1 MERMESAARLPES
14 TDVLVVGC
22 GPAGA
27 ATATWL
33 ARAGREVTVL
43 DAAAFPRDKTCG
55 DGFTPRAMLE
65 VDRLGLGGWV
75 RERITIQGLDL
86 RGFGH
91 ERRVPWPA
99 GEHGGVG
106 SAVRRTVFDDRLRQ
120 TAVEAGAAVI
130 DDARVTGVD
139 AGGGDDD
146 EAGTPGRA
154 GAVTAVRVGDRRIRC
169 RTLVVADGVRSPVGR
184 LLGRTWHRESVY
196 AVAARSYVRSG
207 LHDHPWI
214 GSDLE
219 LRDEAGVVQ
228 PGYGW
233 VFPLGD
239 GEVNLGVGALATS
252 ARPAQVAVKD
262 LLRHYA
268 RSVGDRWQLEGEPRA
283 VTSALLPMG
292 GAVSGVA
299 GRNWALVGDAAACV
313 NPLNGE
319 GIDYA
324 LEGGRLL
331 AELIVGGS
339 PASHT
344 AGVGGN
350 GASPTAGGG
359 GAYTARASGDS
370 HGADVDLTHAWPEL
384 LRETYGEAFAIARDA
399 AHLLTLPRFLPLAGP
414 VGMRSQTLMTAAVR
428 CMSNTVAESDR
439 DVVARAWR
447 AAGAVASRLDR
458 RPLFAD

>member
-1 MERMESAARLPES
+1 MVRMESRRRLPSS

-43 DAAAFPRDKTCG
+43 DAAEFPRDKTCG
-55 DGFTPRAMLE
+55 DGLTPRAMLE
-65 VDRLGLGGWV
+65 VDRLGLGAWA
-75 RERITIQGLDL
+75 RDRITIRGLEL

-99 GEHGGVG
+99 GEHGGTG

-120 TAVEAGAAVI
+120 AAVEAGAVVHQGV
-130 DDARVTGVD
+130 RVTGVER
-139 AGGGDDD
+139 GDDD
-146 EAGTPGRA
+146 E
-154 GAVTAVRVGDRRIRC
+154 VTAVLAGDDRVEC

-184 LLGRTWHRESVY
+184 LLGRTWHRDTVY
-196 AVAARSYVRSG
+196 AVAARSYVGSAR
-207 LHDHPWI
+207 HDHPWI

-219 LRDEAGVVQ
+219 LRDEAGAIQ

-239 GEVNLGVGALATS
+239 GEVNLGVGALSTS
-252 ARPAQVAVKD
+252 TRPANVAVKE
-262 LLRHYA
+262 LLQHYA
-268 RSVGDRWQLEGEPRA
+268 RSVRDDWALEGEPRA

-292 GAVSGVA
+292 GAVAGVA
-299 GRNWALVGDAAACV
+299 GRNWAAVGDAAACV

-331 AELIVGGS
+331 AELILAGHGTRS
-339 PASHT
+339 G
-344 AGVGGN
+344 GVGSDGV
-350 GASPTAGGG
+350 GSDGG
-359 GAYTARASGDS
+359 GARTEP
-370 HGADVDLTHAWPEL
+370 LTHVWPEV
-384 LRETYGEAFAIARDA
+384 LRRTYGEAFAIARDA
-399 AHLLTLPRFLPLAGP
+399 ARLLTYPRFLPIAGP

-428 CMSNTVAESDR
+428 CMSNTVADSDR

-447 AAGAVASRLDR
+447 AAGSVARRLDR

>member
-1 MERMESAARLPES
+1 MVRMESRRRLPSS

-43 DAAAFPRDKTCG
+43 DAAEFPRDKTCG
-55 DGFTPRAMLE
+55 DGLTPRAMLE
-65 VDRLGLGGWV
+65 VDRLGLGGWA
-75 RERITIQGLDL
+75 RDRITIRGLEL

-99 GEHGGVG
+99 GEHGGTG

-120 TAVEAGAAVI
+120 AAVEAGAVVH
-130 DDARVTGVD
+130 DGVRVTGVER
-139 AGGGDDD
+139 GDDD
-146 EAGTPGRA
+146 E
-154 GAVTAVRVGDRRIRC
+154 VTAVLAGDDRVEC

-184 LLGRTWHRESVY
+184 LLGRTWHRDTVY
-196 AVAARSYVRSG
+196 AVAARSYVGSAR
-207 LHDHPWI
+207 HDHPWI

-219 LRDEAGVVQ
+219 LRDEAGAIQ

-252 ARPAQVAVKD
+252 ARPANVAVKE
-262 LLRHYA
+262 LLQHYA
-268 RSVGDRWQLEGEPRA
+268 RSVRGDWALEGEPRA

-299 GRNWALVGDAAACV
+299 GRNWAVVGDAAACV

-331 AELIVGGS
+331 AELIL
-339 PASHT
+339 
-344 AGVGGN
+344 AG
-350 GASPTAGGG
+350 
-359 GAYTARASGDS
+359 
-370 HGADVDLTHAWPEL
+370 HGAEPLTHAWPEV
-384 LRETYGEAFAIARDA
+384 LRRTYGEAFAIARDA
-399 AHLLTLPRFLPLAGP
+399 ARLLTYPRFLPMAGP

-428 CMSNTVAESDR
+428 CMSNTVADSDR

-447 AAGAVASRLDR
+447 AAGSVARRLDR

>member
-1 MERMESAARLPES
+1 MGRMESRPRLPSS

-22 GPAGA
+22 GPAGS

-43 DAAAFPRDKTCG
+43 DAAGFPRDKTCG
-55 DGFTPRAMLE
+55 DGLTPRAMAE
-65 VDRLGLGGWV
+65 VDRLGLGVWA
-75 RERITIQGLDL
+75 RDRITIRGLDL

-99 GEHGGVG
+99 GDHGGTG

-120 TAVEAGAAVI
+120 TAVEAGAVVLAGV
-130 DDARVTGVD
+130 RVTGVERD
-139 AGGGDDD
+139 DDD
-146 EAGTPGRA
+146 EVVAVRA
-154 GAVTAVRVGDRRIRC
+154 GDHRIAC
-169 RTLVVADGVRSPVGR
+169 RTLVVADGVRSPVGKM
-184 LLGRTWHRESVY
+184 LGRTWHRDTVY
-196 AVAARSYVRSG
+196 AVAARSYVRSCR
-207 LHDHPWI
+207 HDHPWI

-219 LRDEAGVVQ
+219 LRDRDGAVQ

-239 GEVNLGVGALATS
+239 GEVNLGVGALATAS
-252 ARPAQVAVKD
+252 RPARVAVKD
-262 LLRHYA
+262 LLHHYA
-268 RSVGDRWQLEGEPRA
+268 RSVRGDWELEGEPRA

-331 AELIVGGS
+331 AELICAAPSGGS
-339 PASHT
+339 GTPGTRA
-344 AGVGGN
+344 VG
-350 GASPTAGGG
+350 
-359 GAYTARASGDS
+359 
-370 HGADVDLTHAWPEL
+370 DLTHAWPEL
-384 LRETYGEAFAIARDA
+384 LRRTYGESFAIARDA
-399 AHLLTLPRFLPLAGP
+399 ANLLTFPRFLPLAGP
-414 VGMRSQTLMTAAVR
+414 IGMRSQALMTAAVR
-428 CMSNTVAESDR
+428 CMSNTVTDSDR
-439 DVVARAWR
+439 DIVARGWR
-447 AAGAVASRLDR
+447 AAGSIARRLDR

>member
-1 MERMESAARLPES
+1 MRPPASA
-14 TDVLVVGC
+14 DVIVVGC

-55 DGFTPRAMLE
+55 DGLTPRAMRE
-65 VDRLGLGGWV
+65 VDRLGLGGWA
-75 RERITIQGLDL
+75 RDRITISGLEL
-86 RGFGH
+86 RGFGR

-106 SAVRRTVFDDRLRQ
+106 SAVRRTVFDDRLRLA
-120 TAVEAGAAVI
+120 AVEAGATVL
-130 DDARVTGVD
+130 DGVRVTGVET
-139 AGGGDDD
+139 GDDG
-146 EAGTPGRA
+146 E
-154 GAVTAVRVGDRRIRC
+154 VTAVRAGGDRIAC
-169 RTLVVADGVRSPVGR
+169 RTLVLADGVRSPVGR
-184 LLGRTWHRESVY
+184 LLGRTWHRDTVY

-207 LHDHPWI
+207 RHDHPWI

-219 LRDEAGVVQ
+219 LRDESGAIQ

-252 ARPAQVAVKD
+252 ARPANVAVKD

-268 RSVGDRWQLEGEPRA
+268 RTIREGWEVEGEPRA
-283 VTSALLPMG
+283 VSSALLPMG

-299 GRNWALVGDAAACV
+299 GRNWAAVGDAAACV

-331 AELIVGGS
+331 ADLICSGG
-339 PASHT
+339 PGGTGAAT
-344 AGVGGN
+344 GTGVG
-350 GASPTAGGG
+350 
-359 GAYTARASGDS
+359 
-370 HGADVDLTHAWPEL
+370 LTRAWPAV
-384 LRETYGEAFAIARDA
+384 LRETYGESFAIARDA
-399 AHLLTLPRFLPLAGP
+399 ARLLTFPRFLPLAGP

-428 CMSNTVAESDR
+428 CMSNTVSDSDR

-447 AAGAVASRLDR
+447 AAGSVARRLDR

>member
-1 MERMESAARLPES
+1 MVRMESRRRLPSS

-43 DAAAFPRDKTCG
+43 DAAEFPRDKTCG
-55 DGFTPRAMLE
+55 DGLTPRAMLE
-65 VDRLGLGGWV
+65 VDRLGLGAWA
-75 RERITIQGLDL
+75 RDRITIRGLEL

-99 GEHGGVG
+99 GEHGGTG

-120 TAVEAGAAVI
+120 AAVEAGAVVH
-130 DDARVTGVD
+130 DGVRVTGVER
-139 AGGGDDD
+139 GDDD
-146 EAGTPGRA
+146 E
-154 GAVTAVRVGDRRIRC
+154 VTAVLAGGDRVEC

-184 LLGRTWHRESVY
+184 LLGRTWHRDTVY
-196 AVAARSYVRSG
+196 AVAARSYVGSAR
-207 LHDHPWI
+207 HDHPWI

-219 LRDEAGVVQ
+219 LRDEAGAIQ

-252 ARPAQVAVKD
+252 TRPANVAVKD
-262 LLRHYA
+262 LLQHYA
-268 RSVGDRWQLEGEPRA
+268 RSVRGDWALEGEPRA

-299 GRNWALVGDAAACV
+299 GRNWAAVGDAAACV

-331 AELIVGGS
+331 AELILAGHGTRS
-339 PASHT
+339 G
-344 AGVGGN
+344 GVGSDGV
-350 GASPTAGGG
+350 GSDGG
-359 GAYTARASGDS
+359 GARTEP
-370 HGADVDLTHAWPEL
+370 LTHAWPEV
-384 LRETYGEAFAIARDA
+384 LRWTYGEAFAIARDA
-399 AHLLTLPRFLPLAGP
+399 ARLLTYPRFLPIAGP

-428 CMSNTVAESDR
+428 CMSNTVADSDR

-447 AAGAVASRLDR
+447 AAGSVARRLDR

>member
-1 MERMESAARLPES
+1 MERMESPTRPPAS

-22 GPAGA
+22 GPAGS

-43 DAAAFPRDKTCG
+43 DAAEFPRDKTCG
-55 DGFTPRAMLE
+55 DGLTPRAMLE
-65 VDRLGLGGWV
+65 VDRLGLGGWA
-75 RERITIQGLDL
+75 RGRITIEGLDL

-91 ERRVPWPA
+91 DRRVPWPA

-106 SAVRRTVFDDRLRQ
+106 SAVRRTVLDDRLRQ
-120 TAVEAGAAVI
+120 TAVEAGATVI
-130 DDARVTGVD
+130 GGVRVTGVERGD
-139 AGGGDDD
+139 DGEVGAVEAGGH
-146 EAGTPGRA
+146 
-154 GAVTAVRVGDRRIRC
+154 RVAC
-169 RTLVVADGVRSPVGR
+169 RTLVLADGVRSPVGR
-184 LLGRTWHRESVY
+184 LLGRTWHRDTVY
-196 AVAARSYVRSG
+196 AVAARSYVRSAK
-207 LHDHPWI
+207 HDHPWI

-219 LRDEAGVVQ
+219 LRDEAGTVQ

-252 ARPAQVAVKD
+252 RRPANVAVKD

-268 RSVGDRWQLEGEPRA
+268 RSVSDRWELDGEPRA

-292 GAVSGVA
+292 GAVSGIA
-299 GRNWALVGDAAACV
+299 GPNWAAVGDAAACV

-331 AELIVGGS
+331 AELV
-339 PASHT
+339 
-344 AGVGGN
+344 V
-350 GASPTAGGG
+350 AGGAG
-359 GAYTARASGDS
+359 RPAGAGYSG
-370 HGADVDLTHAWPEL
+370 DLTHAWPEV
-384 LRETYGEAFAIARDA
+384 LRRTYGESFAIARDA
-399 AHLLTLPRFLPLAGP
+399 ARLLTIPRFLPLAGP
-414 VGMRSQTLMTAAVR
+414 VGMRSQALMTAAVR
-428 CMSNTVAESDR
+428 CMSNTVADSDR

-447 AAGAVASRLDR
+447 AAGAVARRVDR
-458 RPLFAD
+458 QPLFAH

>member
-1 MERMESAARLPES
+1 MERMDPRPRLPAS

-22 GPAGA
+22 GPAGS

-33 ARAGREVTVL
+33 ARAGREVTVF
-43 DAAAFPRDKTCG
+43 DAAQFPRDKTCG
-55 DGFTPRAMLE
+55 DGLTPRAMGE
-65 VDRLGLGGWV
+65 VDRLGLGSWA
-75 RERITIQGLDL
+75 RERVTIRGLEL

-120 TAVEAGAAVI
+120 AAVEAGATVI
-130 DDARVTGVD
+130 DGVRVTGVD
-139 AGGGDDD
+139 TGDDD
-146 EAGTPGRA
+146 E
-154 GAVTAVRVGDRRIRC
+154 VTAVRVGGERVAC
-169 RTLVVADGVRSPVGR
+169 RTLVIADGVRSPVGR
-184 LLGRTWHRESVY
+184 LLGRTWHRDSVY

-207 LHDHPWI
+207 RHDHPWI

-219 LRDEAGVVQ
+219 LRDETGVIQ

-239 GEVNLGVGALATS
+239 GEVNLGVGALATAS
-252 ARPAQVAVKD
+252 RPANVAVKD
-262 LLRHYA
+262 LLQHYA
-268 RSVGDRWQLEGEPRA
+268 RSVRGSWELEGEPRA

-299 GRNWALVGDAAACV
+299 GRNWAAVGDAAACV

-331 AELIVGGS
+331 ADLIVGDGGPG
-339 PASHT
+339 PAT
-344 AGVGGN
+344 RG
-350 GASPTAGGG
+350 
-359 GAYTARASGDS
+359 
-370 HGADVDLTHAWPEL
+370 DLTRAWPEL
-384 LRETYGEAFAIARDA
+384 LRRTYGESFAIARDA
-399 AHLLTLPRFLPLAGP
+399 ARLLTFPRFLPVAGP
-414 VGMRSQTLMTAAVR
+414 IGMRSQTLMTAAVR
-428 CMSNTVAESDR
+428 CMSNTVADSDR
-439 DVVARAWR
+439 DVVARGWR
-447 AAGAVASRLDR
+447 AAGSVARRLDR

>member
-1 MERMESAARLPES
+1 MERMESRPRLPAS

-22 GPAGA
+22 GPAGS
-27 ATATWL
+27 ATAAWL

-43 DAAAFPRDKTCG
+43 DAARFPRDKTCG
-55 DGFTPRAMLE
+55 DGLTPRAMLE
-65 VDRLGLGGWV
+65 VDRLGLGSWA
-75 RERITIQGLDL
+75 RDRITIQGLEL

-120 TAVEAGAAVI
+120 TAVEAGATVI
-130 DDARVTGVD
+130 DGVRVTGVEK
-139 AGGGDDD
+139 GDDD
-146 EAGTPGRA
+146 EVV
-154 GAVTAVRVGDRRIRC
+154 AVQVGDDRVAC
-169 RTLVVADGVRSPVGR
+169 RTLVLADGVRSPVGR
-184 LLGRTWHRESVY
+184 LLGRTWHRDTVY

-207 LHDHPWI
+207 RHEHPWI

-219 LRDEAGVVQ
+219 LRDEAGAIQ

-239 GEVNLGVGALATS
+239 GEVNLGVGALATAS
-252 ARPAQVAVKD
+252 RPANVAVKE
-262 LLRHYA
+262 LLQHYA
-268 RSVGDRWQLEGEPRA
+268 RSVRGSWSLEEEPHS

-299 GRNWALVGDAAACV
+299 GRNWAAVGDAAACV

-331 AELIVGGS
+331 ADLIVSGDADPGGS
-339 PASHT
+339 SGRG
-344 AGVGGN
+344 AGR
-350 GASPTAGGG
+350 GAGTG
-359 GAYTARASGDS
+359 
-370 HGADVDLTHAWPEL
+370 DLTRAWPEL
-384 LRETYGEAFAIARDA
+384 LRSTYGESFAIARDA
-399 AHLLTLPRFLPLAGP
+399 ARLLTFPRFLPLAGP
-414 VGMRSQTLMTAAVR
+414 VGMRSQVLMTAAVR
-428 CMSNTVAESDR
+428 CMSNTVSDSDR
-439 DVVARAWR
+439 DVVARGWR
-447 AAGAVASRLDR
+447 AAGSLARRLDR

>member
-1 MERMESAARLPES
+1 MVRMESRTRPPAS
-14 TDVLVVGC
+14 TDVVVVGC

-43 DAAAFPRDKTCG
+43 DAAEFPRDKTCG
-55 DGFTPRAMLE
+55 DGLTPRAMLE
-65 VDRLGLGGWV
+65 VDRLGLGDWARG
-75 RERITIQGLDL
+75 RITIEGLDL

-91 ERRVPWPA
+91 DRRVPWPA

-106 SAVRRTVFDDRLRQ
+106 SAVRRTVLDDRLRQ
-120 TAVEAGAAVI
+120 TAVEAGATVL
-130 DDARVTGVD
+130 DGVRVTGVEK
-139 AGGGDDD
+139 GDDG
-146 EAGTPGRA
+146 EVRAVRA
-154 GAVTAVRVGDRRIRC
+154 GADRVAC
-169 RTLVVADGVRSPVGR
+169 RTLVLADGVRSPVGR
-184 LLGRTWHRESVY
+184 LLGRTWHRDTVY
-196 AVAARSYVRSG
+196 AVAARSYVRSRR
-207 LHDHPWI
+207 HDHPWI

-239 GEVNLGVGALATS
+239 GEVNLGVGALAT
-252 ARPAQVAVKD
+252 ARRPADVAVKE

-268 RSVGDRWQLEGEPRA
+268 RSVAGRWDLEGEPRA

-292 GAVSGVA
+292 GAVSGIA
-299 GRNWALVGDAAACV
+299 GPNWAAVGDAAACV

-331 AELIVGGS
+331 AELI
-339 PASHT
+339 A
-344 AGVGGN
+344 
-350 GASPTAGGG
+350 AGGG
-359 GAYTARASGDS
+359 AGGAGGAGADLARA
-370 HGADVDLTHAWPEL
+370 WPAV

-399 AHLLTLPRFLPLAGP
+399 ARLLTVPRFLPLAGP

-428 CMSNTVAESDR
+428 CMSNTVADSDR

-447 AAGAVASRLDR
+447 AAGAVARRLDR
-458 RPLFAD
+458 QPLFADAV

>member
-1 MERMESAARLPES
+1 MERMDPRPRPPAS

-22 GPAGA
+22 GPAGS

-43 DAAAFPRDKTCG
+43 DAAEFPRDKTCG
-55 DGFTPRAMLE
+55 DGLTPRAMGE
-65 VDRLGLGGWV
+65 VDRLGLGDWA
-75 RERITIQGLDL
+75 RDRITIQGLEL

-99 GEHGGVG
+99 GDHGGVA
-106 SAVRRTVFDDRLRQ
+106 SAVRRTVFDDRLREA
-120 TAVEAGAAVI
+120 AVEAGATVL
-130 DDARVTGVD
+130 DGVRVTDVEK
-139 AGGGDDD
+139 GDDG
-146 EAGTPGRA
+146 EVVAVRA
-154 GAVTAVRVGDRRIRC
+154 GADRITC
-169 RTLVVADGVRSPVGR
+169 RTLVLADGVRSPVGR
-184 LLGRTWHRESVY
+184 LLGRTWHRDSVY
-196 AVAARSYVRSG
+196 AVAARSYVRSSR
-207 LHDHPWI
+207 HDHTWI

-219 LRDEAGVVQ
+219 LRDEAGTIQ

-239 GEVNLGVGALATS
+239 GEVNLGVGALATAS
-252 ARPAQVAVKD
+252 RPANVAVKD

-268 RSVGDRWQLEGEPRA
+268 RSVRGSWALEGDPRA

-292 GAVSGVA
+292 GAVSGLA
-299 GRNWALVGDAAACV
+299 GRNWAAVGDAAACV

-331 AELIVGGS
+331 ADLV
-339 PASHT
+339 
-344 AGVGGN
+344 V
-350 GASPTAGGG
+350 AGGPG
-359 GAYTARASGDS
+359 G
-370 HGADVDLTHAWPEL
+370 DLTRAWPEV
-384 LRETYGEAFAIARDA
+384 LRRNYGEAFAIARDA
-399 AHLLTLPRFLPLAGP
+399 ARLLTYPRFLPLAGP
-414 VGMRSQTLMTAAVR
+414 VGMRSQTLMSAAVR

-439 DVVARAWR
+439 DIVARGWR
-447 AAGAVASRLDR
+447 AAGSVARRFDR

>member
-1 MERMESAARLPES
+1 MGRMESRPGLPSS

-22 GPAGA
+22 GPAGS

-43 DAAAFPRDKTCG
+43 DAAEFPRDKTCG
-55 DGFTPRAMLE
+55 DGLTPRAMAE
-65 VDRLGLGGWV
+65 VDRLGLGAWA
-75 RERITIQGLDL
+75 RSRITIRGLDL

-99 GEHGGVG
+99 GDHGGTG

-120 TAVEAGAAVI
+120 TAVEAGAVVLEGV
-130 DDARVTGVD
+130 RVTGVER
-139 AGGGDDD
+139 GDDD
-146 EAGTPGRA
+146 EVVAVRA
-154 GAVTAVRVGDRRIRC
+154 GDHRIAC
-169 RTLVVADGVRSPVGR
+169 RTVVVADGVRSPVGKM
-184 LLGRTWHRESVY
+184 LGRTWHRDTVY

-207 LHDHPWI
+207 RHDHPWI

-219 LRDEAGVVQ
+219 LRDQAGAVQ

-239 GEVNLGVGALATS
+239 GEVNLGVGALAT
-252 ARPAQVAVKD
+252 ATRPAKVAVKE
-262 LLRHYA
+262 LLHHYA
-268 RSVGDRWQLEGEPRA
+268 RNVRGDWALDGEPRA

-299 GRNWALVGDAAACV
+299 GRNWAAVGDAAACV

-331 AELIVGGS
+331 AELICAGPG
-339 PASHT
+339 P
-344 AGVGGN
+344 AGVGTSASGGVN
-350 GASPTAGGG
+350 VGASASRTGG
-359 GAYTARASGDS
+359 
-370 HGADVDLTHAWPEL
+370 DLTYAWPEL
-384 LRETYGEAFAIARDA
+384 LRATYGESFAIARDA
-399 AHLLTLPRFLPLAGP
+399 ASLLTFPRFLPVAGP
-414 VGMRSQTLMTAAVR
+414 IGMRSQALMTAAVR
-428 CMSNTVAESDR
+428 CMSNTVADSDR
-439 DVVARAWR
+439 DLVARSWR
-447 AAGAVASRLDR
+447 AAGSLARRLDR

>member
-1 MERMESAARLPES
+1 MESGMGLPAS

-22 GPAGA
+22 GPAGS

-43 DAAAFPRDKTCG
+43 DAARFPRDKTCG
-55 DGFTPRAMLE
+55 DGLTPRAMLE
-65 VDRLGLGGWV
+65 VDRLGLGGWA
-75 RERITIQGLDL
+75 RDRITIRGLEL

-99 GEHGGVG
+99 GEHGGTG

-120 TAVEAGAAVI
+120 AAVEAGAVVH
-130 DDARVTGVD
+130 DGVRVTGVER
-139 AGGGDDD
+139 GDDG
-146 EAGTPGRA
+146 E
-154 GAVTAVRVGDRRIRC
+154 VTAVRTEGGRVEC

-184 LLGRTWHRESVY
+184 LLGRTWHRDTVY

-207 LHDHPWI
+207 RHDHPWI

-219 LRDEAGVVQ
+219 LRDEAGAIQ

-252 ARPAQVAVKD
+252 ARPANVAVKE
-262 LLRHYA
+262 LLQHYA
-268 RSVGDRWQLEGEPRA
+268 RSVRGEWGLVDQPRA

-292 GAVSGVA
+292 GAVSTVA
-299 GRNWALVGDAAACV
+299 GPNWAAVGDAAACV

-331 AELIVGGS
+331 AELIVAG
-339 PASHT
+339 H
-344 AGVGGN
+344 GVGRAGRGAAGSGDGTEGSRAGRSA
-350 GASPTAGGG
+350 GASAN
-359 GAYTARASGDS
+359 A
-370 HGADVDLTHAWPEL
+370 LTHAWPQV
-384 LRETYGEAFAIARDA
+384 LRETYGESFAIARDA
-399 AHLLTLPRFLPLAGP
+399 ARLLTYPKFLPLAGP
-414 VGMRSQTLMTAAVR
+414 VGMRSQALMTAAVR
-428 CMSNTVAESDR
+428 CMSNTVADSDR
-439 DVVARAWR
+439 DVVARSWR
-447 AAGAVASRLDR
+447 VAGSIARRLDR

>member
-1 MERMESAARLPES
+1 MVRMESRPPLPAS

-22 GPAGA
+22 GPAGS

-43 DAAAFPRDKTCG
+43 DAATFPRDKTCG
-55 DGFTPRAMLE
+55 DGLTPRAMLE
-65 VDRLGLGGWV
+65 VDRLGLGSWA
-75 RERITIQGLDL
+75 RDRITIEGLEL
-86 RGFGH
+86 RGFGRS
-91 ERRVPWPA
+91 RRVPWPA

-120 TAVEAGAAVI
+120 TAVDAGALVV
-130 DDARVTGVD
+130 DGVRVTGVER
-139 AGGGDDD
+139 GDDG
-146 EAGTPGRA
+146 E
-154 GAVTAVRVGDRRIRC
+154 VTAVRAGDDRIAC
-169 RTLVVADGVRSPVGR
+169 RTLVLADGVRSPVGR
-184 LLGRTWHRESVY
+184 MLGRTWHRDTVY

-207 LHDHPWI
+207 RHDHPWI

-219 LRDEAGVVQ
+219 LRDEAGAIQ

-252 ARPAQVAVKD
+252 SRPAGVAVKD
-262 LLRHYA
+262 LLHHYA
-268 RSVGDRWQLEGEPRA
+268 RSVRADWALDGEPRS

-299 GRNWALVGDAAACV
+299 GPNWAAVGDAAACV

-331 AELIVGGS
+331 AELICSGAVAGS
-339 PASHT
+339 GR
-344 AGVGGN
+344 AG
-350 GASPTAGGG
+350 P
-359 GAYTARASGDS
+359 
-370 HGADVDLTHAWPEL
+370 DLTRAWPEL
-384 LRETYGEAFAIARDA
+384 LRSTYGRSFAIARDA
-399 AHLLTLPRFLPLAGP
+399 ARLLTLPQFLPLAGP
-414 VGMRSQTLMTAAVR
+414 VGMRSQALMTAAVR
-428 CMSNTVAESDR
+428 CMSNTVADSDR
-439 DVVARAWR
+439 DVVARGWR
-447 AAGAVASRLDR
+447 AAGSIARRLDR

>member
-1 MERMESAARLPES
+1 MESRRRLPSS

-43 DAAAFPRDKTCG
+43 DAAEFPRDKTCG
-55 DGFTPRAMLE
+55 DGLTPRAMLE
-65 VDRLGLGGWV
+65 VDRLGLGGWA
-75 RERITIQGLDL
+75 RERITIEGLDL

-91 ERRVPWPA
+91 RRRVPWPA
-99 GEHGGVG
+99 GEHGGTG
-106 SAVRRTVFDDRLRQ
+106 SAVRRTVFDDRLRR
-120 TAVEAGAAVI
+120 TAVEAGAVVL
-130 DDARVTGVD
+130 DGVRVTGVER
-139 AGGGDDD
+139 GDDD
-146 EAGTPGRA
+146 E
-154 GAVTAVRVGDRRIRC
+154 VSAVRVGDDRIAC
-169 RTLVVADGVRSPVGR
+169 RTLVVADGGRSPVGR
-184 LLGRTWHRESVY
+184 LLGRTWHRDTVY
-196 AVAARSYVRSG
+196 AVAARSYVRSSR
-207 LHDHPWI
+207 HDHPWI

-219 LRDEAGVVQ
+219 LRDEAGAIQ

-239 GEVNLGVGALATS
+239 GEINLGVGALATS
-252 ARPAQVAVKD
+252 ARPANVAVKE
-262 LLRHYA
+262 LLQHYA
-268 RSVGDRWQLEGEPRA
+268 RSVRGDWALEGEPRA

-299 GRNWALVGDAAACV
+299 GRNWAAVGDAAACV

-331 AELIVGGS
+331 AELILAGHGS
-339 PASHT
+339 
-344 AGVGGN
+344 G
-350 GASPTAGGG
+350 AGGG
-359 GAYTARASGDS
+359 GSSSGGTAPGVRPEP
-370 HGADVDLTHAWPEL
+370 LTHAWPEV
-384 LRETYGEAFAIARDA
+384 LRRTYGEAFTVARDA
-399 AHLLTLPRFLPLAGP
+399 ARLLTYPRFLPMAGP
-414 VGMRSQTLMTAAVR
+414 VGMRSQVLMTAAVR
-428 CMSNTVAESDR
+428 CMSNTVADSDR

-447 AAGAVASRLDR
+447 AAGAVARRLDR

>member
-1 MERMESAARLPES
+1 MVRMESRRRLPSS

-27 ATATWL
+27 VTATWL

-43 DAAAFPRDKTCG
+43 DAAEFPRDKTCG
-55 DGFTPRAMLE
+55 DGLTPRAMLE
-65 VDRLGLGGWV
+65 VDRLGLGGWA
-75 RERITIQGLDL
+75 RDRITIRGLEL

-99 GEHGGVG
+99 GEHGGTG

-120 TAVEAGAAVI
+120 AAVEAGAVVH
-130 DDARVTGVD
+130 DGVRVTGVER
-139 AGGGDDD
+139 GDDD
-146 EAGTPGRA
+146 E
-154 GAVTAVRVGDRRIRC
+154 VTAVLAGDDRVEC

-184 LLGRTWHRESVY
+184 LLGRTWHRDTVY
-196 AVAARSYVRSG
+196 AVAARSYVGSAR
-207 LHDHPWI
+207 HDHPWI

-219 LRDEAGVVQ
+219 LRDEAGAIQ

-252 ARPAQVAVKD
+252 ARPANVAVKE
-262 LLRHYA
+262 LLQHYA
-268 RSVGDRWQLEGEPRA
+268 RSVRGDWALEGEPRA

-299 GRNWALVGDAAACV
+299 GRNWAAVGDAAACV

-331 AELIVGGS
+331 AELIHAGHGTGSGG
-339 PASHT
+339 ASHGT
-344 AGVGGN
+344 GSGGVC
-350 GASPTAGGG
+350 
-359 GAYTARASGDS
+359 ARTEP
-370 HGADVDLTHAWPEL
+370 LTHAWPEV
-384 LRETYGEAFAIARDA
+384 LRRTYGEAFAIARDA
-399 AHLLTLPRFLPLAGP
+399 ARLLTYPRFLPMAGP
-414 VGMRSQTLMTAAVR
+414 VGMRSQTVMTAAVR
-428 CMSNTVAESDR
+428 CMSNTVADSDR

-447 AAGAVASRLDR
+447 AAGSVARRLDR